1 MRSAHSG
8 GMSAKSINFD
18 YTTDAVGGS
27 GAERQRGA
35 DWTVASQ
42 FHHNLV
48 CQPRESSSAD

>member
-27 GAERQRGA
+27 GAERGA
-35 DWTVASQ
+35 DWTVASP
-42 FHHNLV
+42 V
-48 CQPRESSSAD
+48 PP

>member
-1 MRSAHSG
+1 MSKKFLIPF

-35 DWTVASQ
+35 DWTVASP
-42 FHHNLV
+42 V
-48 CQPRESSSAD
+48 PP

>member
-35 DWTVASQ
+35 DWTVASP
-42 FHHNLV
+42 V
-48 CQPRESSSAD
+48 PP